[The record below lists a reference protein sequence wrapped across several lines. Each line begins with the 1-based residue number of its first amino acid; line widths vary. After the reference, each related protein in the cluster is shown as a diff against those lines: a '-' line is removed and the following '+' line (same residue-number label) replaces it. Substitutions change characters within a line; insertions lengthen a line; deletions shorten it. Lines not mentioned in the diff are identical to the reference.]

1 MLFAAPVAGLELRR
15 AGDGSATLV
24 GRFPYGVAAELAP
37 GRREVFG
44 PRALEARD
52 DVHLLSQHEF
62 AKPLAST
69 RAGTLRL
76 ENGADALAFEARLS
90 ARVLETQAARDALA
104 LLEEGLAAGVS
115 PGFVVPKG
123 GETVEAR
130 DGFLLRTIARA
141 ALVELSIVTRPAYPA
156 AQVEARSWAALAPV
170 AGAVSARR
178 RWRA

>member
-1 MLFAAPVAGLELRR
+1 MLFGGTADGLELRR
-15 AGDGSATLV
+15 AGDGSATLR
-24 GRFPYGVAAELAP
+24 GRFPYGEPTELAP

-76 ENGADALAFEARLS
+76 ENGVDALTFEARLA

-104 LLEEGLAAGVS
+104 LIEAGLAAGVS
-115 PGFVVPKG
+115 PGFTVAKG
-123 GETVEAR
+123 GEDVRA
-130 DGFLLRTIARA
+130 DGGGLLRTITRA
-141 ALVELSIVTRPAYPA
+141 ELLELSIVTRPAYPA
-156 AQVEARSWAALAPV
+156 AQVEARCWAP
-170 AGAVSARR
+170 GGIERAVMTPRR